1 MCHPD
6 PEAVKMLK
14 LDDEDRTVN
23 ELVYLKKD
31 DAFTDTRFSKVT
43 GIPMATLQYR
53 YRNPGTWRVCE
64 IGTILRLVDFNESEL
79 KGMKEA
85 LLS

>member
-1 MCHPD
+1 MSFPKATNILRG
-6 PEAVKMLK
+6 AVKR
-14 LDDEDRTVN
+14 EG
-23 ELVYLKKD
+23 Y
-31 DAFTDTRFSKVT
+31 TDTRFSKVT

>member
-1 MCHPD
+1 MSFPKATNILRG
-6 PEAVKMLK
+6 AVRR
-14 LDDEDRTVN
+14 EG
-23 ELVYLKKD
+23 Y
-31 DAFTDTRFSKVT
+31 TDTRFSRAT

-53 YRNPGTWRVCE
+53 YRNPGTWRVYE